1 VRAGWVSREGSMVV
15 RNWGVRQGMWCGR
28 GGERYHVET
37 GVEVAGWVVFA
48 YEWVW
53 HFDGGLGGVM
63 RWK

>member
-1 VRAGWVSREGSMVV
+1 MVV